1 MDHQAASPLSAEEI
15 VALNRR
21 YVFFSWSVQNAV
33 QPIPVVGGEGIYYW
47 DADGRRF
54 MDFSAQLMNLNI
66 GYQHPRVIAAIQ
78 EQANQLCTSHP
89 SMATGPKGVLGSMI
103 AELAPG
109 SLNKTFFTLGGAEA
123 NENAV
128 KFARLYS
135 GRHKIITRYRS
146 YHGATYGAITLSG
159 DYRRPPVEPGIPGV
173 VHVFDP
179 YCYRCVFGQSPDTC
193 HRECI
198 SHIEEVI
205 RFEGPETV
213 AALLMEGV
221 TGSNGIIVPPDDYW
235 PRLREITNKYGI
247 LLISDEVMSGFGRT
261 GEWFAVDN
269 WGVEPDI
276 MTIAKGLTSGYMP
289 LGGVVVSDA
298 IARHFDERM
307 LYMGLTYFGHP
318 LSTAAGVATLQVYK
332 EEGLVENSKRLGL
345 VLAARLQELK
355 ARHESIGDVR
365 SIGLFSVIE
374 LVSNRNSRQP
384 MEATV
389 MEAIKGR
396 LFADGLTTF
405 INKNML
411 FICPPLCIT
420 QAELLEGLGTI
431 ERAIIRVVR
440 AGLPGDNHRLCGGYP
455 IRSL

>member
-1 MDHQAASPLSAEEI
+1 LDQDAVNTLSAEEI

-21 YVFFSWSVQNAV
+21 YVFFSWSVQNSV
-33 QPIPVVGGEGIYYW
+33 QPIPVVGGEGIFYW
-47 DADGRRF
+47 DANGRRF

-66 GYQHPRVIAAIQ
+66 GYQHPKVVAAIQ
-78 EQANQLCTSHP
+78 EQANLLCTSHP
-89 SMATGPKGVLGSMI
+89 SMATGPKGVLGKMI
-103 AELAPG
+103 AGLTPG
-109 SLNKTFFTLGGAEA
+109 TLNKTFFTLGGAEA

-173 VHVFDP
+173 IHVFDP
-179 YCYRCVFGQSPDTC
+179 YCYRCVFGQSPESC

-235 PRLREITNKYGI
+235 PRLREITHKYGI

-289 LGGVVVSDA
+289 MGGVVVSDA

-318 LSTAAGVATLQVYK
+318 LSAAAAVATLQVYQ
-332 EEGLVENSKRLGL
+332 EESLVENSKRLGQ
-345 VLAARLQELK
+345 VLADRLQELK
-355 ARHESIGDVR
+355 ATHEFIGDVR

-374 LVSNRNSRQP
+374 LVSNLDSRQP
-384 MEATV
+384 MEAAV
-389 MEAIKGR
+389 MDDIKGR
-396 LFADGLTTF
+396 LFAEGLTTF

-420 QAELLEGLGTI
+420 EAELLDGLSII
-431 ERAIIRVVR
+431 ERAIT
-440 AGLPGDNHRLCGGYP
+440 AST
-455 IRSL
+455 RSMKRSG

>member
-1 MDHQAASPLSAEEI
+1 LEAKKVHSLTPEEI
-15 VALNRR
+15 IDLNRR
-21 YVFFSWSVQNAV
+21 YVFFSWSVQKAV
-33 QPIPVVGGEGIYYW
+33 QPIPVTGGEGITYW
-47 DADGRRF
+47 DASGRHF
-54 MDFSAQLMNLNI
+54 KDFSAQLMNLNI
-66 GYQHPRVIAAIQ
+66 GYQHPKVIAAIQ
-78 EQANQLCTSHP
+78 EQAVRLCAAHP
-89 SMATGPKGVLGSMI
+89 SMATEPKGVLGRMI
-103 AELAPG
+103 ADVTPA

-123 NENAV
+123 NENAI
-128 KFARLYS
+128 KFARLFS

-179 YCYRCVFGQSPDTC
+179 YCYRCVFGQEPETC

-205 RFEGPETV
+205 RFEGPDTV

-235 PRLREITNKYGI
+235 PRLREITSKYGV

-261 GEWFAVDN
+261 GEWFAVNN

-289 LGGVVVSDA
+289 MGGVVVSDA

-318 LSTAAGVATLQVYK
+318 LSAAAGVATLQVYH
-332 EEGLVENSKRLGL
+332 EEGLVANSKRLGL
-345 VLAARLQELK
+345 VLKARLQELK
-355 ARHESIGDVR
+355 KKHPSVGDVR

-374 LVSNRNSRQP
+374 MVSDRHSREP
-384 MEATV
+384 MGAAV
-389 MEAIKGR
+389 MEAIRGR
-396 LFADGLTTF
+396 LFNEGLTTF

-411 FICPPLCIT
+411 FVCPPLIIS
-420 QAELLEGLGTI
+420 QAELLDGLEII
-431 ERAIIRVVR
+431 ERAI
-440 AGLPGDNHRLCGGYP
+440 AGATNPA
-455 IRSL
+455 